1 MTQLHGSHIL
11 VVGATGGLGS
21 AIARCLVKEG
31 AQLTLSG
38 RTQEKLD
45 QLAAELGDAVIATA
59 AADLSLPD
67 GPSKIV
73 EAATADDRGLDGV
86 VYAVGVV
93 AFGPITGADDD
104 VIDEVMLLNL
114 IAPMR
119 LMRNLPPVLNTGAV
133 VVHLSAIVAEK
144 PMKNMAVYSA
154 SKAALTAFSTALS
167 AELRRHKIRVLDV
180 RPPHTETGLVT
191 RAISG
196 EAPKIAEGKSP
207 DDVAARIVQAMA
219 SDDSELPSSA
229 FEMDK

>member
-1 MTQLHGSHIL
+1 MTQLHDSHIL

-21 AIARCLVKEG
+21 AIARRLAEEG

-38 RTQEKLD
+38 RNQDKLD
-45 QLAAELGDAVIATA
+45 KLAAELGDAVTTTVTS
-59 AADLSLPD
+59 DLSLPD

-73 EAATADDRGLDGV
+73 EAASADDRRLDGV

-93 AFGPITGADDD
+93 AFGPITSADDD
-104 VIDEVMLLNL
+104 VIDEIMLLNL

-119 LMRNLPPVLNTGAV
+119 LMRSLPPVLNAGAV

-167 AELRRHKIRVLDV
+167 AELRRYKIRVLDV

-196 EAPKIAEGKSP
+196 EAPTLAEGKSP

-219 SDDSELPSSA
+219 SDESELPSSA